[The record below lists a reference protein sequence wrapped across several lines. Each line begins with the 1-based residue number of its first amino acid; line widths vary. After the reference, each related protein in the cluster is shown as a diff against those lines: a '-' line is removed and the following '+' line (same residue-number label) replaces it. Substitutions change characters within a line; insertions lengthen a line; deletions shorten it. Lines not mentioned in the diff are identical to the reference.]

1 MLLTGLLALVASL
14 SYTQASPTGK
24 YAKHLL
30 VEERSMIP
38 DGWTHAQKLDR
49 HVVLPMRI
57 GLVQSNLD
65 MLEDYLMDVSS
76 PESSNWGKHWS
87 ADEIAEAFSPSSETI
102 EAVRGWLVSSGIAEE
117 RVRKSTSA
125 GWLHFNATVAEAEEL
140 LHAEYHVY
148 EHDESGTPHV
158 ACKSYKVPEAV
169 RHHIGTGSSRR
180 IPYPG

>member
-1 MLLTGLLALVASL
+1 MLLTGLFALVASL

-30 VEERSMIP
+30 VEERSMLP

-87 ADEIAEAFSPSSETI
+87 ADEIAEVFSPSSETI
-102 EAVRGWLVSSGIAEE
+102 EAVSAWLASAGIAGE

-140 LHAEYHVY
+140 LHTEYHVY
-148 EHDESGTPHV
+148 EHEESGTPHV

-169 RHHIGTGSSRR
+169 RHHIGTGSNRT
-180 IPYPG
+180 IPSPD